1 MNISDM
7 YSEDILNGSV
17 YMHTHS
23 LNTQNMI
30 SWIYIYICIIHKKSF
45 IYTLR
50 IIIVNMFM
58 VVSSDFHP
66 PINHGVYI
74 SNNYVLYD
82 T

>member
-30 SWIYIYICIIHKKSF
+30 SWIYIYICMHNTQQKLHLHIKNNNCEYVYGSF
-45 IYTLR
+45 IG
-50 IIIVNMFM
+50 F
-58 VVSSDFHP
+58 SSTNKPWGIYFE
-66 PINHGVYI
+66 
-74 SNNYVLYD
+74 
-82 T
+82 